1 MSRVYNFS
9 AGPAV
14 LPLEVLQDAQSNLVD
29 YKGSGMS
36 VMEMSHRGKDYD
48 AIHQEAIATFKE
60 LCGLGDDWSVCFIQ
74 GGASMQFAM
83 IPMNFLGKGQTAD
96 YAKQGTWSGK
106 ALKEGQK
113 VAALVGATCNVA
125 ADCAKD
131 IPTRMPHADELKWS
145 QNAAYSHLCSN
156 ETIAGAELKEFPK
169 VNGPLICD
177 MSSDILS
184 CERDYNQFD
193 MFYAGAQ
200 KNLGPSGMA
209 VVAIRK
215 ELAEKGNADIPT
227 MLQYRTYVDNDSLYN
242 TPPTWGIYIFGET
255 MKWVK
260 KMGKENL
267 FKLNAAKA
275 QKIYDV
281 IDSSDFWTGTAVK
294 EFRSNMNVTWR
305 IQGNNE
311 ELEKKF
317 IDEAKKLGMS
327 SLKGHR
333 SVGGLRA
340 SIYNAFPMEGVDA
353 LVAFMKDFEKKNG

>member
-14 LPLEVLQDAQSNLVD
+14 LPLEVLQDAQKELVD
-29 YKGSGMS
+29 YKGCGMS

-60 LCGLGDDWSVCFIQ
+60 LCGLNDDWAVCFIQ

-83 IPMNFLGKGQTAD
+83 IPMNFLGKDQFAD
-96 YAKQGTWSGK
+96 YANQGTWSNK
-106 ALKEGQK
+106 ALKQAQMIGTVNV
-113 VAALVGATCNVA
+113 VANCQ
-125 ADCAKD
+125 KD
-131 IPTRMPHADELKWS
+131 IPTRMPADDEFKWTPG
-145 QNAAYSHLCSN
+145 AAYSHVCTN
-156 ETIAGAELKEFPK
+156 ETISGAELKVIP
-169 VNGPLICD
+169 NSGSPLIGD

-184 CERDYNQFD
+184 CERDYSKFA

-215 ELAEKGNADIPT
+215 ELAEKGSTTIPT
-227 MLQYRTYVDNDSLYN
+227 MLQYRTYVDENSLYN

-267 FKLNAAKA
+267 FKLNAEKAK
-275 QKIYDV
+275 KIYDV
-281 IDSSDFWTGTAVK
+281 IDGSGFYRGTALK
-294 EFRSNMNVTWR
+294 EYRSNMNVTWR
-305 IQGNNE
+305 LPTE
-311 ELEKKF
+311 ELEAQF
-317 IDEAKKLGMS
+317 IKEAAAAGMK

-333 SVGGLRA
+333 SVGGIRA
-340 SIYNAFPMEGVDA
+340 SIYNAFPMAGVDC
-353 LVAFMKDFEKKNG
+353 LVDFMKEFERKNG

>member
-1 MSRVYNFS
+1 MARAFNFS

-14 LPLEVLQDAQSNLVD
+14 LPLEVLEDAQRNLVD
-29 YKGSGMS
+29 YKGCGMS

-48 AIHQEAIATFKE
+48 AIHQEAVATFKE
-60 LCGLGDDWSVCFIQ
+60 LCGLGDDWSVVFIQ

-83 IPMNFLGKGQTAD
+83 IPMNFLSAGATAD
-96 YAKQGTWSGK
+96 YVNSGTWGNK
-106 ALKEGQK
+106 ALKEAK
-113 VAALVGATCNVA
+113 KMAALRGATVNIV
-125 ADCAKD
+125 ADCQKD
-131 IPTRMPHADELKWS
+131 IPTRQPTEFNWTKG
-145 QNAAYSHLCSN
+145 AAYAHICTN
-156 ETIAGAELKEFPK
+156 ETISGAEMK
-169 VNGPLICD
+169 VIPETEAPLIGD

-184 CERDYNQFD
+184 CERDYSKFS

-209 VVAIRK
+209 VVALRNDF
-215 ELAEKGNADIPT
+215 AAKGPEAIPT
-227 MLQYRTYVDNDSLYN
+227 MLQYRTYTKENSLYN
-242 TPPTWGIYIFGET
+242 TPPTWGIYVFGET

-260 KMGKENL
+260 RMGKENL
-267 FKLNAAKA
+267 FKLNAEKA
-275 QKIYDV
+275 AKIYAV

-305 IQGNNE
+305 IKGGDE
-311 ELEKKF
+311 ALEKKF
-317 IDEAKKLGMS
+317 IEEAKAAGMS

-353 LVAFMKDFEKKNG
+353 LVSFMKDFEKKNG